1 MPDLQLKR
9 LRYNYNLSAL
19 ISVFAEIINIKLK
32 ITIEKISKEKHS
44 LTRKLVGYRNW
55 RQRWC
60 KKERNKILGK
70 GK

>member
-19 ISVFAEIINIKLK
+19 ISVDIIDNKIKNQY
-32 ITIEKISKEKHS
+32 IEEASKEKHS

-55 RQRWC
+55 RQDGVHGTRF
-60 KKERNKILGK
+60 
-70 GK
+70 